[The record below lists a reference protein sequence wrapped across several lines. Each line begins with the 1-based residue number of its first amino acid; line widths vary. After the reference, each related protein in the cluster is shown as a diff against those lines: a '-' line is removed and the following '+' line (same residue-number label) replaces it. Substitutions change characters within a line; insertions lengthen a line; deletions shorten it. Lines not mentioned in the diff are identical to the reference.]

1 MNEFKFAYFNGLLI
15 GTALCCLA
23 LDNHILAGFLLYYA
37 IASALIRAI
46 ETSDLKKFWVYT
58 IITFAS
64 AYYVKND
71 RRLKGDE
78 LSTSIKRRN
87 LAYLLLS
94 VFSYAVL
101 DIMFRLENVSLCD
114 VFILKQHW
122 IPTVIFSFTIYILLS
137 RVFHIFLAFYYDA
150 EDKLLGTDSDSSL
163 TTIDRMRLTLR
174 SYLELII
181 SFSLLYVYLGLVNQG
196 NVIKGAD
203 SMLDS
208 LYFSV
213 ITITTLGYGDINPIT
228 DVAKVLSMIEV
239 LSGLTLIILALAIY
253 ISSAFKEANV
263 KNDSCGSQER
273 AHGNH
278 FTGIMNQ

>member
-1 MNEFKFAYFNGLLI
+1 
-15 GTALCCLA
+15 
-23 LDNHILAGFLLYYA
+23 
-37 IASALIRAI
+37 
-46 ETSDLKKFWVYT
+46 
-58 IITFAS
+58 
-64 AYYVKND
+64 
-71 RRLKGDE
+71 
-78 LSTSIKRRN
+78 
-87 LAYLLLS
+87 
-94 VFSYAVL
+94 
-101 DIMFRLENVSLCD
+101 MFRLENVALCD

-122 IPTVIFSFTIYILLS
+122 IPIVIFSFTMYILLS

-150 EDKLLGTDSDSSL
+150 EDKLLGADSDSSL

-213 ITITTLGYGDINPIT
+213 ITITTLGYGDIKPIT
-228 DVAKVLSMIEV
+228 DVAKIFSMIEV

-253 ISSAFKEANV
+253 ISSAFKEANM
-263 KNDSCGSQER
+263 KNDSCGSQEC
-273 AHGNH
+273 AHGN
-278 FTGIMNQ
+278 Q